1 MAKIQ
6 TDKIRDQISSKA
18 VLSDLSVGK
27 VYVFITYFNLNCL
40 FSSLFTSI

>member
-18 VLSDLSVGK
+18 VLSDLSIE